1 MKKHGVRIMVMV
13 GVLASTLVGRA
24 DIGSQVTEKTDVTVT
39 NAATLVLASNAFRSA
54 LNCTNNS
61 ASVNVRWG
69 GSGVT
74 ASTGQRIPFGASIE
88 IANKD
93 AIYMISEGANVTVS
107 CTEETR

>member
-1 MKKHGVRIMVMV
+1 MMKYVAVMAAVLMV
-13 GVLASTLVGRA
+13 ASPTMGRA
-24 DIGSQVTEKTDVTVT
+24 EIGVQVVEKSDVTVT
-39 NAATLVLASNAFRSA
+39 NSATLVLAANAFRSA

-69 GSGVT
+69 SSGVT
-74 ASTGQRIPFGASIE
+74 ASTGQRIPFGAAIE
-88 IANKD
+88 IANKG